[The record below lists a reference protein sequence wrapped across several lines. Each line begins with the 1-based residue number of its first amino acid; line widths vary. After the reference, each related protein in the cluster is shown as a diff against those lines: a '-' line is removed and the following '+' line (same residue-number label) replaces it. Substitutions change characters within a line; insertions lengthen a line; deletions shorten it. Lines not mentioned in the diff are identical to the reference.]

1 MLQRPP
7 PAPRRRARSDVSPDT
22 EAAEF
27 PNWAIRKTF
36 GVLHEA
42 LEAQAS
48 QIEAISLEVKQL
60 RKDNAKNRDDESK
73 GPTPASMEQRMDT
86 IERILEKRTHD
97 EIYNL
102 ERQAT
107 GAKELHQRLASLEAR
122 VNQNAG
128 AYDDKIRRIA
138 GEVFE
143 KYEARTYSMVGEAK
157 MNMLEERVNVIEEK
171 LREKATTSEVNHG
184 FEEVF
189 GELSTKAN
197 ALSVERELNALSVG
211 WGAELNA
218 VREETQVDLAASRDA
233 IRRNSSWLKRLE
245 ASQRDLVSLAES
257 QAERIK
263 NNTLR
268 EQALEGHRDSC
279 H

>member
-1 MLQRPP
+1 
-7 PAPRRRARSDVSPDT
+7 
-22 EAAEF
+22 
-27 PNWAIRKTF
+27 
-36 GVLHEA
+36 
-42 LEAQAS
+42 
-48 QIEAISLEVKQL
+48 
-60 RKDNAKNRDDESK
+60 
-73 GPTPASMEQRMDT
+73 
-86 IERILEKRTHD
+86 
-97 EIYNL
+97 
-102 ERQAT
+102 
-107 GAKELHQRLASLEAR
+107 
-122 VNQNAG
+122 
-128 AYDDKIRRIA
+128 
-138 GEVFE
+138 
-143 KYEARTYSMVGEAK
+143 MVGEAK
-157 MNMLEERVNVIEEK
+157 MNMLEERVNVIEEE

-257 QAERIK
+257 QAERIR

-268 EQALEGHRDSC
+268 EQALEGHRDEFFSTG
-279 H
+279 